1 MSEDENSQTG
11 PARKKRGSYS
21 VGRST
26 RTTIIRGATQLL
38 SMRGYYGFSLRDLAE
53 EIGVSHPTVMYH
65 FPTKD
70 ALVLNVIEAFEEA
83 FGIFD
88 VEVVAAETEDGTPG
102 DPILEERG
110 AKVSTMNEWIAAH
123 LRLAAAPDN
132 QVMTDLDR
140 VFTVESV
147 NDSHPAHDHFSYR
160 VDAMLQLLE
169 KLAKEMP
176 DYDPENPVDTRR
188 LVERWYGM
196 VILGGW
202 DGERLDSRELIIKY
216 LAFAVRE
223 LRYSAEQLLALGS
236 MIPRKAAA
244 PFQQLLVEYSSAQN

>member
-1 MSEDENSQTG
+1 
-11 PARKKRGSYS
+11 
-21 VGRST
+21 
-26 RTTIIRGATQLL
+26 
-38 SMRGYYGFSLRDLAE
+38 
-53 EIGVSHPTVMYH
+53 
-65 FPTKD
+65 
-70 ALVLNVIEAFEEA
+70 
-83 FGIFD
+83 
-88 VEVVAAETEDGTPG
+88 
-102 DPILEERG
+102 
-110 AKVSTMNEWIAAH
+110 MNEWIAAH
-123 LRLAAAPDN
+123 LRLAAASDN

-147 NDSHPAHDHFSYR
+147 NESHPAHDHFSYR

-169 KLAKEMP
+169 KLATEMP

>member
-38 SMRGYYGFSLRDLAE
+38 STRGYYGFSLRDLAE

-88 VEVVAAETEDGTPG
+88 VEVVSAETEDGTPG

>member
-1 MSEDENSQTG
+1 MSDDEGVQSGAT
-11 PARKKRGSYS
+11 RKKRGSYS

-26 RTTIIRGATQLL
+26 RTTIIRGAAQLL
-38 SMRGYYGFSLRDLAE
+38 STRGYYGFSLRDLAD

-70 ALVLNVIEAFEEA
+70 ALVLHVIHAFEDA

-88 VEVVAAETEDGTPG
+88 VDVVTREGAEGEADQLV
-102 DPILEERG
+102 LEERG
-110 AKVSTMNEWIAAH
+110 AKVDTMNEWIAAH
-123 LRLAAAPDN
+123 LRLAAASDN
-132 QVMTDLDR
+132 QIMTDLDR

-147 NDSHPAHDHFSYR
+147 NESHPAHDHFSYR
-160 VDAMLQLLE
+160 VEAMLQL
-169 KLAKEMP
+169 
-176 DYDPENPVDTRR
+176 VDTRR

-202 DGERLDSRELIIKY
+202 DGERFDSRELIVKY

-223 LRYSAEQLLALGS
+223 LHYSAEQLLALGS

-244 PFQQLLVEYSSAQN
+244 PFQQLLVEYSSSSK

>member
-1 MSEDENSQTG
+1 MSDDEGVQSGAT
-11 PARKKRGSYS
+11 RKKRGSYS

-26 RTTIIRGATQLL
+26 RTTIIRGAAQLL
-38 SMRGYYGFSLRDLAE
+38 STRGYYGFSLRDLAD

-70 ALVLNVIEAFEEA
+70 ALVLHVIHAFEDA

-88 VEVVAAETEDGTPG
+88 VDVVTREGVEGEADQLV
-102 DPILEERG
+102 LEERG
-110 AKVSTMNEWIAAH
+110 AKVDTMNEWIAAH
-123 LRLAAAPDN
+123 LRLAAASDN
-132 QVMTDLDR
+132 QIMTDLDR

-147 NDSHPAHDHFSYR
+147 NESHPAHDHFSYR
-160 VDAMLQLLE
+160 VEAMLQLLE

-244 PFQQLLVEYSSAQN
+244 PFQQLLVEYSSSSK